1 VQFYTYSSGDRYKA
15 GIKLAGIIYMH
26 RITDGRPP
34 CRSLRLVG
42 EMCGDK
48 AIKKVMLV
56 TTMWDRV
63 DQETGKR
70 REDELMTRFWTKM
83 IKCGAAC
90 DRFDNSESSA
100 WRIIQYFVRCEA
112 LREVLLLQKELVDL
126 KKHFNETTVGM
137 VLWNELLESREKQKQ
152 ALIRLEC
159 QAQQN
164 PNLAEAVEAE
174 KVRAEANIEHTF
186 KQFNAMKISFSR
198 RVAVF
203 FKKPPKG
210 VRIVKCYMCIFTVLV
225 ASLGCYRSLKLSFAL
240 NAPLSYLQHYYV
252 LVF

>member
-1 VQFYTYSSGDRYKA
+1 
-15 GIKLAGIIYMH
+15 MH
-26 RITDGRPP
+26 RITDGRMAGSPY
-34 CRSLRLVG
+34 RNLRLFG

-56 TTMWDRV
+56 ATMWDRV
-63 DQETGKR
+63 DRETGKR

-83 IKCGAAC
+83 IKCGASC

-100 WRIIQYFVRCEA
+100 WRIIRYFVHREA
-112 LREVLLLQKELVDL
+112 FREVLLLQEELVDL
-126 KKHFNETTVGM
+126 NKHFNETTAGM
-137 VLWNELLESREKQKQ
+137 ALRNELLELLEKQKR
-152 ALIRLEC
+152 ALFKLEC
-159 QAQQN
+159 LAQKN
-164 PNLAEAVEAE
+164 PNLAAAVEAE
-174 KVRAEANIEHTF
+174 KVRTEANIEHIF
-186 KQFNAMKISFSR
+186 KQSNAMQIPFSR

-240 NAPLSYLQHYYV
+240 NAPLSYLQHNYV